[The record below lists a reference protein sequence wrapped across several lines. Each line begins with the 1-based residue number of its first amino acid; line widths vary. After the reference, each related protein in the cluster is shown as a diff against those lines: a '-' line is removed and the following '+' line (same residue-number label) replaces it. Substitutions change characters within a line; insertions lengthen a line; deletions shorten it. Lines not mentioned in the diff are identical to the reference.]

1 MVKMRDYGKLLF
13 LFMIVLV
20 VIVNMDD
27 KYLQIILGESLKKI
41 FKEDLE
47 IVQEEDSDIGEV
59 KKLVEFGEK
68 FVYKVR
74 KGLIFLGRYLV

>member
-27 KYLQIILGESLKKI
+27 KYL
-41 FKEDLE
+41 
-47 IVQEEDSDIGEV
+47 
-59 KKLVEFGEK
+59 
-68 FVYKVR
+68 
-74 KGLIFLGRYLV
+74 

>member
-13 LFMIVLV
+13 LFIIVLV
-20 VIVNMDD
+20 AIVNMDD

-41 FKEDLE
+41 FKEDLK

-74 KGLIFLGRYLV
+74 KSLILLGRYLV